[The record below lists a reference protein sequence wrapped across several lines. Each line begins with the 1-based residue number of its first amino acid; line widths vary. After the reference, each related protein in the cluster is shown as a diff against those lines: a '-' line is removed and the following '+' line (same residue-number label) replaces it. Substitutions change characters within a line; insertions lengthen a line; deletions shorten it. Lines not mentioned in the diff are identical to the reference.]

1 MHPLHFSLALALLTA
16 VAGAAAQ
23 APITHEQAL
32 AGNVTP
38 GDAPGYPVTISVPGH
53 YRLMGNLQVPSST
66 GGIHAT
72 VGGVTL
78 DLNGFTVG
86 GPGTCTQ
93 SGAGNV
99 VTCTHYA
106 LAHLA
111 DRDALSGIR
120 FQGRGN
126 TVRNGTVRGFRGH
139 GVSGGD
145 TVLEDLVLRDNR
157 YSGFSSFAVGHTSR
171 VSGTRIL
178 LNGDHGVHSAS
189 YLIFERSAAVKN
201 GGDGLQTGGALVTD
215 SVLTNNRR
223 YGIASSSN
231 PHSTVRGTQLRY
243 NHLGAISGG
252 VLSQGGNY
260 SGGALF

>member
-1 MHPLHFSLALALLTA
+1 MKLQSLALALVLLGSA
-16 VAGAAAQ
+16 ASAAAQ
-23 APITHEQAL
+23 ATITHEQAL

-53 YRLMGNLQVPSST
+53 YVLKGNLQVPSTT

-86 GPGTCTQ
+86 GPGTCSQGTN
-93 SGAGNV
+93 NV

-106 LAHLA
+106 LASTA
-111 DRDALSGIR
+111 DRNALSGIR
-120 FQGRGN
+120 FAGLGN

-145 TVLEDLVLRDNR
+145 TVLENLVLHDNR
-157 YSGFSSFAVGHTSR
+157 YAGFSSWAVSYVSR

-178 LNGDHGVHSAS
+178 RNGDHGVHSGA
-189 YLIFERSAAVKN
+189 YLIFERSAAIKN
-201 GGDGLQTGGALVTD
+201 GGDGLHVSGALVTD

-223 YGIASSSN
+223 YGITSASN
-231 PHSTVRGTQLRY
+231 PHSTIRGTQLRY
-243 NHLGAISGG
+243 NFLGPTSGG